1 MPRYRA
7 FGLPLESAYSL
18 PELEQSQ
25 TTPEIQIK
33 RGPVPET
40 PDGPVEDGTVY
51 PVGDGHYCTISGVG
65 TLFARSGRT
74 LTVNPVQ
81 GVSRETTRQFILG
94 EGFRLLLHQRGY
106 LVLHAS
112 AALIEGQA
120 VAFIGESGQGKS
132 TTAAACHA
140 EGHPVLT
147 DDVTAVDP
155 HTNSVQPGFP
165 RVKLD
170 SSAAESLRPSVDPQ
184 SESTLQRQYY
194 PVAHDSST
202 DPPTL
207 GCLYQLVDGPDVGIE
222 SVPPA
227 EQPYRLMCASTTA
240 YQSGDDEQVE
250 SHLADCVRVS
260 ETVPIKRL
268 ERPRRFRTLP
278 NVVRAIE
285 ADVASG

>member
-7 FGLPLESAYSL
+7 FGVPFESAFSL
-18 PELEQSQ
+18 TEPEQCQTAPELRIE
-25 TTPEIQIK
+25 
-33 RGPVPET
+33 RGPVPEA
-40 PDGPVEDGTVY
+40 PDGPVEDGKIY

-65 TLFARSGRT
+65 TLFARDGRT
-74 LTVNPVQ
+74 LTVTPAQ
-81 GVSRETTRQFILG
+81 GVRREMIRQLILG
-94 EGFRLLLHQRGY
+94 EGFRLLLYQRGY

-112 AALIEGQA
+112 AALVDGQA
-120 VAFIGESGQGKS
+120 VAFIGESGRGKS

-140 EGHPVLT
+140 EGHSVLT

-155 HTNSVQPGFP
+155 QTTSVQPGFP

-170 SSAAESLRPSVDPQ
+170 PSAAESLRPDVDRQ

-207 GCLYQLVDGPDVGIE
+207 GCIYQLADGPDVGIE
-222 SVPPA
+222 TIPPA

-240 YQSGDDEQVE
+240 YHSGDDERVE
-250 SHLADCVRVS
+250 SHLADCVRLS
-260 ETVPIKRL
+260 ETVPVKRL
-268 ERPRRFRTLP
+268 ERPRRFRALP

-285 ADVASG
+285 ADVTSG